1 MAGLQSRALAK
12 YLNVPQGVSG
22 VVVTKV
28 APLATKRALEDGATT
43 FLQVYICVVLCMML
57 WWWWWWRWRWR
68 WRWLLVTF
76 YSDLTAVGDDGD
88 CSSSNSCRQ
97 SSDDRRDDV
106 GDGDMMMVKS

>member
-1 MAGLQSRALAK
+1 M
-12 YLNVPQGVSG
+12 
-22 VVVTKV
+22 
-28 APLATKRALEDGATT
+28 
-43 FLQVYICVVLCMML
+43 
-57 WWWWWWRWRWR
+57 
-68 WRWLLVTF
+68 LVTF